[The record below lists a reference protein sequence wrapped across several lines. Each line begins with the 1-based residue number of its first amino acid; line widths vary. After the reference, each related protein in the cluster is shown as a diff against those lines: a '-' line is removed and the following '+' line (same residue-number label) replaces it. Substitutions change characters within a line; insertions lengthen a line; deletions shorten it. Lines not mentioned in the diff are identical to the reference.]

1 MKRSCLHTP
10 YTYKE
15 MSLQYISNK
24 MSFQDQDEK
33 HYDSSQLYYCM
44 LLIAGYEEKIK
55 INRTEIDVY
64 DNLFNQIHCAPRYM
78 HRETA
83 GSRKEGLHTQSSDI
97 DLFFY
102 LTDHHVVWDL
112 THSECYDPATDT
124 LIFMESQEHLPGTA
138 YMRLVSMHRSN
149 NTISKISCIQ
159 RNEHTYISSELFL
172 KNAESYCRD
181 VKVFQ
186 HGPCQTSTFDDTEYD
201 YVCALAC
208 RKWPPQTNNWISRC
222 RKFGWPDNL
231 TIKNMISSGCFLVPI
246 GSKQSRHN
254 NDPNLEMEWRLSFVL
269 AEQILVR
276 AMNHCQFMCYALL
289 KVFLQEVLNK
299 DAIKEDQKI
308 SSYFLKTVMFW
319 CIQTDANYNWSSE
332 NFFECFW
339 KCYKVLLQ
347 WIYTGYCPNFF
358 VPKNNLFVCKIE
370 GADQERL
377 FTQMYDL
384 YCHKDICLTEIP
396 SLKRVMMDVVLA
408 NPLVLKEKFNEHM
421 NDVEIH
427 NGIHLINGFQRQDID
442 FDWEALFKVIRMDVS
457 KMSNIEKIL
466 ISRHACNIFI
476 QLAFLEHKFCRHKT
490 KCNKNKQ
497 VYEKHMKVGVRL
509 LKFTIKY
516 GCATDHLYLALYRYI
531 NGDFN
536 NSLNILYETRK
547 RLFQDYVFYCYN
559 NHFQNPEA
567 YEREMQSKTMPVKI
581 KNAMASDIFIR
592 YHTIF
597 LELNI
602 EIDLLKKST
611 PRKSLLISPFVFL
624 EFLIFL
630 CHYRL
635 KSPHAYQSLQRL
647 HLFVLTDSGR
657 YINRY
662 TRDIAWDIVGISHH
676 LLGNLEKARDAY
688 NTSLQQFLNNG
699 IDEAVKER
707 LAHIETMY

>member
-1 MKRSCLHTP
+1 M
-10 YTYKE
+10 E
-15 MSLQYISNK
+15 MPLQYISNK
-24 MSFQDQDEK
+24 MSFQDQDEN
-33 HYDSSQLYYCM
+33 HYNSIQLYYCM
-44 LLIAGYEEKIK
+44 LLIAGYEEQIK
-55 INRTEIDVY
+55 KNRTEIDVY
-64 DNLFNQIHCAPRYM
+64 DNLFNQIHYATRYM

-83 GSRKEGLHTQSSDI
+83 GSRKEGLDTQSSDI

-112 THSECYDPATDT
+112 THSEGYDPATDT
-124 LIFMESQEHLPGTA
+124 LIFMESPEHLPGTA
-138 YMRLVSMHRSN
+138 YLRLVNMHRSN
-149 NTISKISCIQ
+149 KTISKLSRIQ
-159 RNEHTYISSELFL
+159 KNDHMYISSELFL

-181 VKVFQ
+181 DKVFQ
-186 HGPCQTSTFDDTEYD
+186 HGPCHTFTFDDTEYD
-201 YVCALAC
+201 YVCALGC

-222 RKFGWPDNL
+222 GKFGWPDNL

-246 GSKQSRHN
+246 GSKQSRYN

-299 DAIKEDQKI
+299 DAIKGDQKI
-308 SSYFLKTVMFW
+308 SSYFLKTAMFW
-319 CIQTDANYNWSSE
+319 CIQTDAKYNWSRE

-347 WIYTGYCPNFF
+347 WVYTGYCPNFF
-358 VPKNNLFVCKIE
+358 VPQNNLFVCKIA

-384 YCHKDICLTEIP
+384 YCHRDGCLTEIP
-396 SLKRVMMDVVLA
+396 SVKRAMIKVVLA

-421 NDVEIH
+421 NDVGIH
-427 NGIHLINGFQRQDID
+427 NAIHLINVLQRQDID
-442 FDWEALFKVIRMDVS
+442 FDWEALYKVIRMDVS
-457 KMSNIEKIL
+457 KMSHIEKIL
-466 ISRHACNIFI
+466 ITRHACNICI
-476 QLAFLEHKFCRHKT
+476 QMAFFEQNFCRHKT
-490 KCNKNKQ
+490 KCSKNKQ
-497 VYEKHMKVGVRL
+497 VYEKHLKVGVRL
-509 LKFTIKY
+509 LKFTLKF
-516 GCATDHLYLALYRYI
+516 GCATDQLYLALYRYL

-536 NSLNILYETRK
+536 NSLNMLDETRK
-547 RLFQDYVFYCYN
+547 RLFQDCVFYYN
-559 NHFQNPEA
+559 HLQNPEA
-567 YEREMQSKTMPVKI
+567 YGREMQGKTLPDKI
-581 KNAMASDIFIR
+581 KNSMASDIFIR
-592 YHTIF
+592 NHTKF

-611 PRKSLLISPFVFL
+611 PRKSLVISPFVFL

-647 HLFVLTDSGR
+647 HCFVLTDNNR

-676 LLGNLEKARDAY
+676 LSGNLEKARDAY
-688 NTSLQQFLNNG
+688 NTSLQQLHFNS
-699 IDEAVKER
+699 IDEAVKKR
-707 LAHIETMY
+707 LAHIESMY

>member
-1 MKRSCLHTP
+1 M
-10 YTYKE
+10 E

-24 MSFQDQDEK
+24 MTFQDQDEN
-33 HYDSSQLYYCM
+33 HYNSIQLYYCM
-44 LLIAGYEEKIK
+44 LLIAGYEQQIK
-55 INRTEIDVY
+55 MNRTEIDVY
-64 DNLFNQIHCAPRYM
+64 DNLFNQIHYAPRYM

-83 GSRKEGLHTQSSDI
+83 GSRKEGFDRQSSDK

-112 THSECYDPATDT
+112 THSEGYDPATDT
-124 LIFMESQEHLPGTA
+124 LIFMESPEHLPGTA
-138 YMRLVSMHRSN
+138 YLRLINMHISN
-149 NTISKISCIQ
+149 NTISKLSCIQ

-172 KNAESYCRD
+172 KNAESYCHGN
-181 VKVFQ
+181 KVVQ
-186 HGPCQTSTFDDTEYD
+186 HGPCHTSMFNGIEFD

-222 RKFGWPDNL
+222 RKFGWPGNL

-276 AMNHCQFMCYALL
+276 AMNHCQFLCYALL

-299 DAIKEDQKI
+299 DVIKEDQKI
-308 SSYFLKTVMFW
+308 SSYFLKTAMFW
-319 CIQTDANYNWSSE
+319 CIQSDAKYNWSRE

-347 WIYTGYCPNFF
+347 WVYTGYCPNFF
-358 VPKNNLFVCKIE
+358 VPQNNLFVCKIA

-377 FTQMYDL
+377 FTQMYDI
-384 YCHKDICLTEIP
+384 YCHRDGCLTEIP
-396 SLKRVMMDVVLA
+396 SVKRGMSKVVLA

-421 NDVEIH
+421 YDVGIH
-427 NGIHLINGFQRQDID
+427 NAIHLINVFQREDIE
-442 FDWEALFKVIRMDVS
+442 FDWKALYKVIRMDVS
-457 KMSNIEKIL
+457 KMSHMEKIL
-466 ISRHACNIFI
+466 ITRHACNICI
-476 QLAFLEHKFCRHKT
+476 QMAFFEQNFCRHKT
-490 KCNKNKQ
+490 KCSKNKQ
-497 VYEKHMKVGVRL
+497 VYEKHLKEGARL
-509 LKFTIKY
+509 LKFTLKF
-516 GCATDHLYLALYRYI
+516 GSATDHLYLALYRYL

-536 NSLNILYETRK
+536 NSLNILDETRK
-547 RLFQDYVFYCYN
+547 RLFQDHVFYYN
-559 NHFQNPEA
+559 HLQNPEA
-567 YEREMQSKTMPVKI
+567 YKREMQGKTLPDKI
-581 KNAMASDIFIR
+581 KNSMASDIFIR
-592 YHTIF
+592 NHTKF
-597 LELNI
+597 LELDI

-611 PRKSLLISPFVFL
+611 FRKSLVISPFVFL

-647 HLFVLTDSGR
+647 HCFVLTDSGR

-676 LLGNLEKARDAY
+676 LSGNLEKARDAY
-688 NTSLQQFLNNG
+688 NTSLQQLLFNS
-699 IDEAVKER
+699 IDEAVKKR
-707 LAHIETMY
+707 LAHTETMY

>member
-1 MKRSCLHTP
+1 M
-10 YTYKE
+10 E

-24 MSFQDQDEK
+24 MSFQDQDEN
-33 HYDSSQLYYCM
+33 HYNSIQLYYCM
-44 LLIAGYEEKIK
+44 LLIAGYEEQIK
-55 INRTEIDVY
+55 MNRTEIDVN
-64 DNLFNQIHCAPRYM
+64 DNLFNQIHYVPRHM

-83 GSRKEGLHTQSSDI
+83 GSRKEGLKTQSSDL

-112 THSECYDPATDT
+112 THSEGYDPATDT
-124 LIFMESQEHLPGTA
+124 LIFMESPEDLPGTA
-138 YMRLVSMHRSN
+138 YLRLVNMHRSN
-149 NTISKISCIQ
+149 KTISKLSCIQ
-159 RNEHTYISSELFL
+159 KNDHMYISSELFL

-181 VKVFQ
+181 DKVFQ
-186 HGPCQTSTFDDTEYD
+186 HGPCHTFMFDDTEYD

-222 RKFGWPDNL
+222 GKFGWPDNL

-289 KVFLQEVLNK
+289 KVFLLEVLNK
-299 DAIKEDQKI
+299 DAKKEDQKI
-308 SSYFLKTVMFW
+308 SSYFLKTAMFW
-319 CIQTDANYNWSSE
+319 CIQTDANYNWSRE

-347 WIYTGYCPNFF
+347 WVYTGYCPNFF
-358 VPKNNLFVCKIE
+358 VPQNNLFVCKIA

-377 FTQMYDL
+377 FIQMYDL
-384 YCHKDICLTEIP
+384 YCHRDGCLTEIP
-396 SLKRVMMDVVLA
+396 SVKKVMSKVVLV

-421 NDVEIH
+421 NDVGIH
-427 NGIHLINGFQRQDID
+427 NAIHLINVFQRQDID
-442 FDWEALFKVIRMDVS
+442 FDWEALYKVVRMDVS
-457 KMSNIEKIL
+457 KMSHIEKIL
-466 ISRHACNIFI
+466 ITRHACNICL
-476 QLAFLEHKFCRHKT
+476 QMAFFEQNFCRHKT
-490 KCNKNKQ
+490 KCSKNKQ
-497 VYEKHMKVGVRL
+497 VYEKHLKVGARL
-509 LKFTIKY
+509 LKFTLQF
-516 GCATDHLYLALYRYI
+516 GCATDHLYLALYRYL

-536 NSLNILYETRK
+536 NSLNILDETRT
-547 RLFQDYVFYCYN
+547 RLFQDYVFYYN
-559 NHFQNPEA
+559 HLQNPED
-567 YEREMQSKTMPVKI
+567 YEREMQGKTLPDKI
-581 KNAMASDIFIR
+581 KNSLASDIFIR
-592 YHTIF
+592 NHTKF

-611 PRKSLLISPFVFL
+611 NRKSLVISPFVFL
-624 EFLIFL
+624 EFLTFL

-647 HLFVLTDSGR
+647 HCFVFTDSGR

-676 LLGNLEKARDAY
+676 LSGNLEKARDAY
-688 NTSLQQFLNNG
+688 NTSLQQVLFNS
-699 IDEAVKER
+699 IDEAVKKR
-707 LAHIETMY
+707 LAHTENMY

>member
-1 MKRSCLHTP
+1 M
-10 YTYKE
+10 E

-24 MSFQDQDEK
+24 MSFQDQDEN
-33 HYDSSQLYYCM
+33 HYNSIQLYYCM
-44 LLIAGYEEKIK
+44 LLIAGYEEQIK
-55 INRTEIDVY
+55 MNRTEIDVY
-64 DNLFNQIHCAPRYM
+64 DNLFNQIHYAPRYM

-83 GSRKEGLHTQSSDI
+83 GSRKEGLETQSSDL

-112 THSECYDPATDT
+112 THSEGYDPATDT
-124 LIFMESQEHLPGTA
+124 LIFMESPEHLPGTA
-138 YMRLVSMHRSN
+138 YLRLVNMHRSN
-149 NTISKISCIQ
+149 KTISKLSCIQ
-159 RNEHTYISSELFL
+159 KNDHMYISSELFL

-181 VKVFQ
+181 DKVFQ
-186 HGPCQTSTFDDTEYD
+186 HGPCHTLTFDDTEYD

-222 RKFGWPDNL
+222 GKFGWPDNL

-246 GSKQSRHN
+246 GSKQSCHN

-289 KVFLQEVLNK
+289 KVFLLEVLNK
-299 DAIKEDQKI
+299 DAKKDQKI
-308 SSYFLKTVMFW
+308 KSYFLATAKFW
-319 CIQTDANYNWSSE
+319 CIQTDANYNWSRE

-347 WIYTGYCPNFF
+347 WVYTGYCPNYFI
-358 VPKNNLFVCKIE
+358 PQNNLFVCKIA

-377 FTQMYDL
+377 FTQMYNL
-384 YCHKDICLTEIP
+384 YCHRDGCLTEIP
-396 SLKRVMMDVVLA
+396 SVKKVMSKVVLV

-421 NDVEIH
+421 NDVGNH
-427 NGIHLINGFQRQDID
+427 NAIHLINVFQRQDID
-442 FDWEALFKVIRMDVS
+442 FDWEALYKVVRMDVS
-457 KMSNIEKIL
+457 KMSHIEKIL
-466 ISRHACNIFI
+466 ITRHACNICI
-476 QLAFLEHKFCRHKT
+476 QMAFFEQNFCRHKT
-490 KCNKNKQ
+490 KCSKNKQ
-497 VYEKHMKVGVRL
+497 VYEKHLKVGARL
-509 LKFTIKY
+509 LKFTLKF
-516 GCATDHLYLALYRYI
+516 GCATDHLYLALYRYL

-536 NSLNILYETRK
+536 NSLNILDETRK
-547 RLFQDYVFYCYN
+547 RLFQDYVFYD
-559 NHFQNPEA
+559 NHLQNPEA
-567 YEREMQSKTMPVKI
+567 YENKKI
-581 KNAMASDIFIR
+581 KNSLASDIFIR
-592 YHTIF
+592 NHTKF

-611 PRKSLLISPFVFL
+611 HRKSLVISPFVFL
-624 EFLIFL
+624 EFLTFL

-647 HLFVLTDSGR
+647 HCFVFTDSGR

-676 LLGNLEKARDAY
+676 LSGNLEKARDAY
-688 NTSLQQFLNNG
+688 NTSLQQVLFNS
-699 IDEAVKER
+699 IDEAVKKR
-707 LAHIETMY
+707 LAHTETMY

>member
-1 MKRSCLHTP
+1 M
-10 YTYKE
+10 E

-24 MSFQDQDEK
+24 MSFQDQDEN
-33 HYDSSQLYYCM
+33 HYNSSQLYYCM

-55 INRTEIDVY
+55 MNRTGIDVY
-64 DNLFNQIHCAPRYM
+64 DNLFNQIHYAPRYM

-83 GSRKEGLHTQSSDI
+83 GSRKEGLKTQSSDL

-112 THSECYDPATDT
+112 THSEGYDPATDT
-124 LIFMESQEHLPGTA
+124 LIFMESPEHLPGTA
-138 YMRLVSMHRSN
+138 YLRLVNMHRSN
-149 NTISKISCIQ
+149 KTISKLSCIQ
-159 RNEHTYISSELFL
+159 KNDHMYISSELFL

-181 VKVFQ
+181 DKVFQ
-186 HGPCQTSTFDDTEYD
+186 HGPCHTFTFDDTEYD

-222 RKFGWPDNL
+222 GKFGWPDNL

-289 KVFLQEVLNK
+289 KVFLLEVLNK
-299 DAIKEDQKI
+299 DAKKEDQKI
-308 SSYFLKTVMFW
+308 SSYFLKTAMFW
-319 CIQTDANYNWSSE
+319 CIQTDANYNWSRE

-347 WIYTGYCPNFF
+347 WVYTGYCPNFF
-358 VPKNNLFVCKIE
+358 VPQNNLFVCKIA

-377 FTQMYDL
+377 FTQMYNL
-384 YCHKDICLTEIP
+384 YCHRDGCLTKIP
-396 SLKRVMMDVVLA
+396 SVKKVMSKVVRV

-421 NDVEIH
+421 NDVGIH
-427 NGIHLINGFQRQDID
+427 NAIHLINVFQRQDID
-442 FDWEALFKVIRMDVS
+442 FDWEALYKVVRMDVS
-457 KMSNIEKIL
+457 KMSHIEKIL
-466 ISRHACNIFI
+466 IPRHACNICI
-476 QLAFLEHKFCRHKT
+476 QMAFFEQNFCRHKT
-490 KCNKNKQ
+490 KCSKNKQ
-497 VYEKHMKVGVRL
+497 VYEKHLKVGARL
-509 LKFTIKY
+509 LKFTLKF
-516 GCATDHLYLALYRYI
+516 GCATDQLYLALYRYL

-536 NSLNILYETRK
+536 NSLNILDETRK
-547 RLFQDYVFYCYN
+547 RLLQDYVFYD
-559 NHFQNPEA
+559 NHLQNPEA
-567 YEREMQSKTMPVKI
+567 YEREMQGKTLPDKI
-581 KNAMASDIFIR
+581 KNSLASDIFIR
-592 YHTIF
+592 NHTKF

-611 PRKSLLISPFVFL
+611 PRKSLVISPFVFL
-624 EFLIFL
+624 EFLTFL

-647 HLFVLTDSGR
+647 HCFVFTDSGR
-657 YINRY
+657 YINRN

-676 LLGNLEKARDAY
+676 LSGNLEKARDAY
-688 NTSLQQFLNNG
+688 NTSLQQVLFNS
-699 IDEAVKER
+699 IDEAVKKR
-707 LAHIETMY
+707 LAHTETMY